1 MQVNQMKK
9 NLSEGQKASIGPLRG
24 NKWLYSRTIRGRSRK
39 MVGILRSVAEPW
51 LS

>member
-9 NLSEGQKASIGPLRG
+9 NSTESQKASTGSLRG

-39 MVGILRSVAEPW
+39 MEGILRSVAEPW